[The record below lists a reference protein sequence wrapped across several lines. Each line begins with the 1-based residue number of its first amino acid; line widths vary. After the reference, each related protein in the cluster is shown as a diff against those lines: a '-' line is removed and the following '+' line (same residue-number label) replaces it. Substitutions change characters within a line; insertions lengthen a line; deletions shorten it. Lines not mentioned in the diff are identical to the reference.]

1 MTHAPTSILDLV
13 IGIDRKIDGVAADIR
28 ELNERMVSVGT
39 QLAAADRSLDRL
51 GQRLERIERRLARI
65 ETHV

>member
-1 MTHAPTSILDLV
+1 VTGVATSILDLV

-28 ELNERMVSVGT
+28 ELNDRMASVGT
-39 QLAAADRSLDRL
+39 QLATADRGLDRL

-65 ETHV
+65 ENHV